1 MRGITKVL
9 AVVDTRKPKQLAL
22 NRARQ
27 FCRTA
32 GAKLHILST
41 NPKPGVESMLALEA
55 MAAPLM
61 DEGMEVYLH
70 EDWKGSIADTIIHV
84 RQVERCH
91 MVIKDARPFKPI
103 KNTFVTPQ
111 DWSLLRRSRVPV
123 LLVKTDAP
131 WEHSPVLAS
140 INADPNDHHHCILN
154 KAILDYASELSDTY
168 SSPLHLATAYPTTRL
183 AIQDSGDGVT
193 DRDAYMLSCLNYARS
208 YHLNEDNLFVEPGP
222 TESLIPKLIKQT
234 GARLLVLGT
243 HARVGISALAIG
255 NTAEHL
261 ISEINIDM
269 LVLQPRH
276 HMIPLERQL
285 NR

>member
-9 AVVDTRKPKQLAL
+9 TVVDTRKKNQLAL

-27 FCRTA
+27 FCRTT
-32 GAKLHILST
+32 GAILHILST
-41 NPKPGVESMLALEA
+41 NPKPGTDSMLALEA

-61 DEGMEVYLH
+61 NEGMEVYLH

-91 MVIKDARPFKPI
+91 LVIKDARPYKPI
-103 KNTFVTPQ
+103 KNAFMTPQ

-123 LLVKTDAP
+123 LLVKSDAP
-131 WEHSPVLAS
+131 WEHAAILAS
-140 INADPNDHHHCILN
+140 INADSDDHHHSVLN
-154 KAILDYASELSDTY
+154 KAILDYASELSDAY
-168 SSPLHLATAYPTTRL
+168 SAQLHLATAYPTTRL
-183 AIQDSGDGVT
+183 PIQDNGDGIT
-193 DRDAYMLSCLNYARS
+193 DRDAYMLSCINYARD
-208 YHLNEDNLFVEPGP
+208 YHLSENNLYVEPGP
-222 TESLIPKLIKQT
+222 TETLIPKLIKKT

-243 HARVGISALAIG
+243 HARTGISALAIG

-261 ISEINIDM
+261 IADIDIDM
-269 LVLQPRH
+269 LVLQPKH

-285 NR
+285 MR